1 MHSLI
6 GPRDLRI
13 IRLRAYPTLRSLHL
27 YLGLFVSP
35 FVVVF
40 AASVI
45 FLVHSWL
52 PGSKASATTRTVANV
67 AIPETAETAKG
78 REQVVALRPVLDGL
92 GVRGEIGFI
101 RYVPRDR
108 RITMPVTQ
116 PGRQTTVELRL
127 AERAATITESRTGI
141 ADAMTYLHKMP
152 GPHNVNI
159 RGNSPHVTAW
169 RWFADGTVYLL
180 LLVSAT
186 GIYLWA
192 VLKAERRIGLGLLA
206 AGALSMGGVIYAL
219 IA

>member
-1 MHSLI
+1 
-6 GPRDLRI
+6 LRLQI
-13 IRLRAYPTLRSLHL
+13 ALRTYPALRTLHL

-52 PGSKASATTRTVANV
+52 PGAKGPAVTRTVSEV
-67 AIPETAETAKG
+67 VIPAAAETAKG
-78 REQVVALRPVLDGL
+78 REQVAALRSVLDAI
-92 GVRGEIGFI
+92 GVAGEIGFI

-108 RITMPVTQ
+108 RIVMPVTQ

-127 AERAATITESRTGI
+127 AERTATITEGRTGM
-141 ADAMTYLHKMP
+141 ADALVYLHKMP
-152 GPHNVNI
+152 GPHNVAI
-159 RGNSPHVTAW
+159 RGNSPHIAAW

-180 LLVSAT
+180 LFVSAS
-186 GIYLWA
+186 GVYLWA
-192 VLKAERRIGLGLLA
+192 VLKAERAIGLGLLA
-206 AGALSMGGVIYAL
+206 AGALSIGGLIYAL